1 MSEKEVTLWVI
12 PWLKRERTWSGT
24 EVIAV
29 GMAGWGQAKETAQ
42 DREPFGAPQTWGVNL
57 KVSPS
62 FLV

>member
-12 PWLKRERTWSGT
+12 PWLKREWTWAGT

-42 DREPFGAPQTWGVNL
+42 D
-57 KVSPS
+57 
-62 FLV
+62 